1 MMQRQGILERLP
13 DRILTYLDQHSVA
26 PASTDPKVKS
36 VNLWVALE
44 TLVGH
49 DQESRIIETVVRS
62 IVLHVVHRRVNKI
75 ITYPAICLHQYGFC
89 GEIPDETGWF
99 RNSGAWRVRSDEL
112 LLALA
117 GAAGP
122 DVPAKLA
129 ALTARH
135 PLLCNRLFAVHTS
148 VKDPKA
154 PIGARTPGYSRS
166 CRRSRRLPPTG
177 IRALPGAQRPSELL
191 VPVLLVN
198 TLVLSS

>member
-49 DQESRIIETVVRS
+49 DQESRIIENCRPQ
-62 IVLHVVHRRVNKI
+62 HCAPCGAPQGQQI

-122 DVPAKLA
+122 DVPA
-129 ALTARH
+129 
-135 PLLCNRLFAVHTS
+135 NW
-148 VKDPKA
+148 
-154 PIGARTPGYSRS
+154 
-166 CRRSRRLPPTG
+166 RR
-177 IRALPGAQRPSELL
+177 
-191 VPVLLVN
+191 
-198 TLVLSS
+198 